1 MAANA
6 GPGRKG
12 GRGGKPIR
20 YAALLRGVNVGGNKK
35 IAMADLR
42 VLLTEMGH
50 GEVSTLLQSG
60 NAVFTAPEPDAERL
74 AAQIESALADQLGL
88 TSRVTLRTHRQL
100 AEVIDENPFPSAE
113 DEPSRHLVQFLF
125 TPLTTAERDKIT
137 GFDAGPFAPEEFR
150 LGREVIYFRF
160 PGGIGTSK
168 LAVAFGRHVTA
179 KMVMTGRNWNTV
191 RKLHDLTAD

>member
-1 MAANA
+1 MMAA
-6 GPGRKG
+6 KG
-12 GRGGKPIR
+12 GQPIR

-42 VLLTEMGH
+42 LLLTGLGH
-50 GEVSTLLQSG
+50 GEVSTVLQSG
-60 NAVFTAPEPDAERL
+60 NAVFTAAEPDAKLL
-74 AAQIESALADQLGL
+74 AAQIESALAEQLGL
-88 TSRVTLRTHRQL
+88 TSRVTLRNHQQL

-125 TPLTTAERDKIT
+125 EPLTEADRGRIT
-137 GFDAGPFAPEEFR
+137 GFDSGPFAPEEVR
-150 LGREVIYFRF
+150 LGREVIYFRL

-168 LAVAFGRHVTA
+168 LVVAFGKHVTS

>member
-1 MAANA
+1 MAAKA
-6 GPGRKG
+6 
-12 GRGGKPIR
+12 GRGPLIR

-42 VLLTEMGH
+42 LLLTGLGH

-60 NAVFTAPEPDAERL
+60 NAVFTAPEPDADL
-74 AAQIESALADQLGL
+74 LSAQIESALADQLGL
-88 TSRVTLRTHRQL
+88 TSRVTLRTHQQL

-113 DEPSRHLVQFLF
+113 EDPSRHLVQFLF
-125 TPLTTAERDKIT
+125 EPLTAADRSRIT
-137 GFDAGPFAPEEFR
+137 GFDAAAFEPEEFR

-160 PGGIGTSK
+160 PDGIGNSK
-168 LAVAFGRHVTA
+168 LSVAFGKHVTS

-191 RKLHDLTAD
+191 RKLHDLTAAH